1 MFADETETTISMLK
15 PKSRI
20 VRSPT
25 EQPSFTCIASA
36 PNITWT
42 YANSRGEEMKLTTD
56 GGERTGGYR
65 IESTVSQTKD
75 RKFTTRSTI
84 TFLELSLAKDEGAI
98 VRCRVSN
105 SIGITTAKPDGFF
118 VICKSSAIN
127 FGYSYINSSHV

>member
-1 MFADETETTISMLK
+1 
-15 PKSRI
+15 
-20 VRSPT
+20 
-25 EQPSFTCIASA
+25 
-36 PNITWT
+36 
-42 YANSRGEEMKLTTD
+42 MKLTTD